1 MTEKKNKTRENVALE
16 SIPSQKIDRWIE
28 QAEQK
33 CNVRLSRKAMLNWY
47 LTKSPENLSSSD
59 LSQISEKFYDEE
71 KFLLNLIR
79 KVRVAKKTGAE
90 ASVEVVVRQRRTKEA
105 ATPEED
111 QKENDSNSR
120 SDP

>member
-1 MTEKKNKTRENVALE
+1 MTEKKNKARENVALE
-16 SIPSQKIDRWIE
+16 SIPSQKLDRWIE

-47 LTKSPENLSSSD
+47 LAKSPENLSSSD

-71 KFLLNLIR
+71 RFLLNLIR

-90 ASVEVVVRQRRTKEA
+90 ANVEVVVRQRRTKD
-105 ATPEED
+105 ATPSEND
-111 QKENDSNSR
+111 QKEDAPSNPSV
-120 SDP
+120 P